1 MAKLDG
7 GIKYVGTIQE
17 LSAYKM
23 RGVEGIVLRRSKG
36 PSKKQIKTSP
46 SFENVRR
53 NNSEWIATTGAAA
66 GLRRAMHHITHV
78 ADYNLSG
85 PLNAFTR
92 QILKL
97 AETGDW
103 GTRPV
108 LYSQHKDRLVG
119 YSFNKQHLFDSIVR
133 SPVNCIISRE
143 TFTATLQLPPLQPDL
158 QLKLPWKQP
167 VYRFIAQLGLA
178 ADCMW
183 NAERKRYNAPHHERF
198 GSVEAN
204 TEWLGTTTRFEG
216 RTIELVFPEPGRIND
231 NTTLVVSIGIEMGNL
246 VIPGVIDRVKYAGSG
261 KILALG

>member
-1 MAKLDG
+1 MK
-7 GIKYVGTIQE
+7 
-17 LSAYKM
+17 
-23 RGVEGIVLRRSKG
+23 GVEGIVLRRSKG

-46 SFENVRR
+46 GFENVRR
-53 NNSEWIATTGAAA
+53 NNTEWIAITGAST

-97 AETGDW
+97 ADSGTW

-108 LYSQHKDRLVG
+108 LYSQHKDKLVG

-133 SPVNCIISRE
+133 SPIHCDISRE
-143 TFTATLQLPPLQPDL
+143 TFTATLKLPPLQPDI

-178 ADCMW
+178 ADCLW
-183 NAERKRYNAPHHERF
+183 DVKGKHYDKPQYNQFKSAE
-198 GSVEAN
+198 VT
-204 TEWLGTTTRFEG
+204 TEWMGTTTRFEG
-216 RTIELVFPEPGRIND
+216 RTLELVYPEPERITD
-231 NTTLVVSIGIEMGNL
+231 NTTLVVSIGIEMGNM
-246 VIPGVIDRVKYAGSG
+246 VIPGVIERVKYAGSG
-261 KILALG
+261 KILATG